1 MNELLV
7 ISCSP
12 NGAKSP
18 GGQLAKEMIGS
29 LQRVHRD
36 LAVSELDLAVSPI
49 SPINNAYAEAIIA
62 GADAVDPAL
71 FESERLITQLERC
84 DALVITTP
92 IHNFTLPAA
101 LKLWVDNVVR
111 ARRTFTAGPSGKV
124 GLLRDRPVY
133 VVISSGGVHRGPAA
147 NQPEFMTAYLRH
159 VLGCVGLLD
168 LHFIHLQAMAAG
180 PEYVSASVADARR
193 QFNATPLFSNLE
205 ALINE

>member
-1 MNELLV
+1 MNNLLV

-12 NGAKSP
+12 KGAKSP
-18 GGQLAKEMIGS
+18 GDQLAREMIEG
-29 LQRVHRD
+29 LRRVHPQ
-36 LAVSELDLAVSPI
+36 LCVSTLDLVANPVSPI
-49 SPINNAYAEAIIA
+49 SDAYAHAIIS
-62 GADAVDPAL
+62 GASVDDPAL
-71 FESERLITQLERC
+71 AESERLITQLEHC

-124 GLLRDRPVY
+124 GLLQDRPVY

-147 NQPEFMTAYLRH
+147 SQPEFITAYLRH

-168 LHFIHLQAMAAG
+168 VHFIHLQAMAAG
-180 PEYVSASVADARR
+180 PQYVSASIADARR
-193 QFNATPLFSNLE
+193 QFSETPLFSNLE
-205 ALINE
+205 ALLNE